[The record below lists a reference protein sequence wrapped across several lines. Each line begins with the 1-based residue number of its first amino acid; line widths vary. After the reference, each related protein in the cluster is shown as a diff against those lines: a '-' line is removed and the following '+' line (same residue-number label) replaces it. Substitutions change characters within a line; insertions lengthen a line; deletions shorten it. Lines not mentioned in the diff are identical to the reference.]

1 MPRPRFVAV
10 PAELV
15 RHLMPARCSICGTAS
30 VRGARV
36 RFRSHIRQYRCRLH
50 WQPAAACG
58 GAGAPI
64 RRHRLGIIG
73 AWLIRVLGGLTPVEY
88 TRGVLLRTS

>member
-15 RHLMPARCSICGTAS
+15 RHLMPAA
-30 VRGARV
+30 V
-36 RFRSHIRQYRCRLH
+36 
-50 WQPAAACG
+50 CG

-64 RRHRLGIIG
+64 RWHRLGIVG

-88 TRGVLLRTS
+88 TRGVLLRAS